1 MCIQAGLPPKMDGD
15 LYVNI
20 CRAIKKELPDIHIH
34 AFSPEE
40 VLYGAIRSKVSV
52 EEYLKRLKDAGV
64 GSLPGTGLKS
74 WTRICD
80 RLFHLVE
87 YQLRTG

>member
-1 MCIQAGLPPKMDGD
+1 MRFCAFSRDFREEEGYFLPIEEVVRRAKEAWLLGATEVCIQAGLPPKMDGD

-40 VLYGAIRSKVSV
+40 
-52 EEYLKRLKDAGV
+52 
-64 GSLPGTGLKS
+64 GTL
-74 WTRICD
+74 RCD
-80 RLFHLVE
+80 
-87 YQLRTG
+87 